1 MGEAERGG
9 RADRLN
15 GDRMSGYVETERE
28 ALIETLTDMLGD
40 LACIVTIDA
49 QDARPLPGKIAA
61 LIDPPEIT
69 FEGWQYITP
78 TWTVNL
84 IAGTMATQTA
94 AMDLLIDAVERL
106 QAQRLNMKDAKPST
120 FSLAG
125 VGNLA
130 AYTITLNP
138 LELTEG

>member
-1 MGEAERGG
+1 
-9 RADRLN
+9 
-15 GDRMSGYVETERE
+15 MSYVVTERD
-28 ALIETLTDMLGD
+28 ALIDALTDMLGD
-40 LACIVTIDA
+40 LATVVTIDA
-49 QDARPLPGKIAA
+49 QDARPLPGRIAV

-69 FEGWQYITP
+69 FEGWQYVTP

-106 QAQRLNMKDAKPST
+106 QARHLNMRDAKPST
-120 FSLAG
+120 FTLAG